1 MRPTSKQLTY
11 IRRLALSRGIS
22 FTPPTSKAEASQLIG
37 QLKQRP
43 RSTNAER
50 AIDRDGLHTARRT
63 ATPASSIRED
73 EVTGYGSNCRWSH

>member
-1 MRPTSKQLTY
+1 MRPTTKQLTY

-22 FTPPTSKAEASQLIG
+22 FTPPRTKAEASQLIA

-50 AIDRDGLHTARRT
+50 TIDRDRLHTAQHA

-73 EVTGYGSNCRWSH
+73 EVTGYGSNARWA